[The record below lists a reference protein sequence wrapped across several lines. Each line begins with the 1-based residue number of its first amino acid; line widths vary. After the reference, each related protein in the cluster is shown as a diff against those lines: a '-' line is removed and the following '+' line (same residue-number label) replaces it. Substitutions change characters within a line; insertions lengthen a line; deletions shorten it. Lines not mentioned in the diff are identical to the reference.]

1 MPLKWFHLDILS
13 NLKHLLN
20 NMIQQRKLSMK
31 SNQLKV
37 DMFLQRKVLSL
48 LLYNMNL
55 LDTMYNYSMQ

>member
-20 NMIQQRKLSMK
+20 NMIQQRKEHTK
-31 SNQLKV
+31 FDQLKV